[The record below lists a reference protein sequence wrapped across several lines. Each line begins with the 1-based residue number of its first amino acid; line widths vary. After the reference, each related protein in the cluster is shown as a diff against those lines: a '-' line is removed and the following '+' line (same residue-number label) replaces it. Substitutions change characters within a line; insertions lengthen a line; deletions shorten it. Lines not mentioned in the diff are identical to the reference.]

1 MIKVQTNSK
10 NLKQNRAQ
18 ARRVVVAGTAINLC
32 LGVLYAWSVFAKELQ
47 SSLGFTSTET
57 ALPYSVAIILFAFF
71 MVPAGIML
79 DRFGPRLL
87 LILSGILI
95 GIGFAI
101 AGMTLTVT
109 GFVIGFGVIVGAA
122 MGFGY
127 AAPSNGYQM
136 V

>member
-1 MIKVQTNSK
+1 MTKQQLTPETIKRNKS
-10 NLKQNRAQ
+10 RAK
-18 ARRVVVAGTAINLC
+18 RVVIAGTAINLC

-47 SSLGFTSTET
+47 DSLGFTATDT

-71 MVPAGIML
+71 MVPAGVML

-87 LILSGILI
+87 LILSGVLI

-109 GFVIGFGVIVGAA
+109 GFVIGFGIIVGAA
-122 MGFGY
+122 MGFG
-127 AAPSNGYQM
+127 
-136 V
+136 